1 MSLNSYNQLIT
12 NISQITNQ
20 NINIDHDNVITI
32 DTLNNQLGIKKRNP
46 SCELDVSGKIR
57 CNTIEFIDPTN
68 ILNFNNGEISL
79 NTLNIQQIKSISNS
93 LTTSTFKY
101 NIDVSNIKSNNID
114 VSNININ
121 EHLDV
126 STINVSQIDVSSINI
141 KNAATIDCSLIFTSN
156 NGISCENILVNNIY
170 CNEPSLN
177 IIGNL
182 LISGDLSVNGT
193 VFGKDSRN
201 GSNFGFLSDDRLKH
215 NEKKIVNGL
224 EIIRKLEPQKYQKT
238 KNFKHPDFSGIVNE
252 AYIIESGL
260 IAQDVFKIND
270 VSYTV
275 TVGDDTN
282 PYYLNYNDLF
292 VYTIAGLKELDTFVQ
307 TIPEYTS
314 IKNLANIE
322 NLLNNQ
328 NNIIQKLNTK
338 ISLLENRIYLL
349 ERK

>member
-1 MSLNSYNQLIT
+1 MSINSYNQLIT

-20 NINIDHDNVITI
+20 NINPQDDDVITI
-32 DTLNNQLGIKKRNP
+32 DTLNNQLGIKKRQP
-46 SCELDVSGKIR
+46 SYELDVSGTIR
-57 CNTIEFIDPTN
+57 CNNIIFSNSTDTN
-68 ILNFNNGEISL
+68 NINKGEISL
-79 NTLNIQQIKSISNS
+79 NILNIEQIKSIN
-93 LTTSTFKY
+93 TSQQY

-114 VSNININ
+114 VSFITLK
-121 EHLDV
+121 EYLDV
-126 STINVSQIDVSSINI
+126 SRIDVSYINI
-141 KNAATIDCSLIFTSN
+141 KNEASIDCSLIFTTN

-177 IIGNL
+177 IIGNV
-182 LISGDLSVNGT
+182 LISGDLSVNGS
-193 VFGKDSRN
+193 VFGKDN
-201 GSNFGFLSDDRLKH
+201 KNNDNFRFLSDDRLKH

-275 TVGDDTN
+275 TVGDETK

-292 VYTIAGLKELDTFVQ
+292 VYTIAGLKELDSFVQ
-307 TIPEYTS
+307 KIPEYTS

-322 NLLNNQ
+322 TLLNNQ
-328 NNIIQKLNTK
+328 NNIIQRLNTK

>member
-1 MSLNSYNQLIT
+1 MSINSYNQLIT

-20 NINIDHDNVITI
+20 NINPQDDDVITI
-32 DTLNNQLGIKKRNP
+32 DTLNNQLGIKKRQP
-46 SCELDVSGKIR
+46 SYELDVSGTIR
-57 CNTIEFIDPTN
+57 CNNIIFSNSTDTN
-68 ILNFNNGEISL
+68 NINKGEISL
-79 NTLNIQQIKSISNS
+79 NILNIEQIKSIN
-93 LTTSTFKY
+93 TSKQY

-114 VSNININ
+114 VSFITLK
-121 EHLDV
+121 EYLDV
-126 STINVSQIDVSSINI
+126 SRIDVSYINI
-141 KNAATIDCSLIFTSN
+141 KNVASIDCSLIFTTN

-177 IIGNL
+177 IIGNV

-193 VFGKDSRN
+193 VFGKDNTN
-201 GSNFGFLSDDRLKH
+201 GNFRFLSDDRLKH

-252 AYIIESGL
+252 EYIIESGL

-275 TVGDDTN
+275 TVGDETK

-292 VYTIAGLKELDTFVQ
+292 VYTIAGLKELDSFVQ
-307 TIPEYTS
+307 KIPEYTS

-322 NLLNNQ
+322 TLLNNQ
-328 NNIIQKLNTK
+328 NNIIQRLNTK

>member
-1 MSLNSYNQLIT
+1 MSNNSYNQLIT

-20 NINIDHDNVITI
+20 NINPQDDDVITI
-32 DTLNNQLGIKKRNP
+32 DTLNNQLGIKKRRP
-46 SCELDVSGKIR
+46 SYELDVSGTIR
-57 CNTIEFIDPTN
+57 CNNIIFSNSNSTTN
-68 ILNFNNGEISL
+68 INGGDISL
-79 NTLNIQQIKSISNS
+79 NTLNIQQIKSINTSNQ
-93 LTTSTFKY
+93 Y
-101 NIDVSNIKSNNID
+101 NIDVSNIKCNNID
-114 VSNININ
+114 VSFINLN
-121 EHLDV
+121 ERLDV
-126 STINVSQIDVSSINI
+126 SRIDVSRINVSIINI
-141 KNAATIDCSLIFTSN
+141 KNEASIDCSLIFTTN

-177 IIGNL
+177 IIGNV

-193 VFGKDSRN
+193 VFGKDNDTFR
-201 GSNFGFLSDDRLKH
+201 FLSDDRLKH

-275 TVGDDTN
+275 TVGDETK

-292 VYTIAGLKELDTFVQ
+292 VYTIAGLKELDSFVQ
-307 TIPEYTS
+307 KIPEYTS

-322 NLLNNQ
+322 TLLNNQ
-328 NNIIQKLNTK
+328 NNIIQRLNNK

>member
-1 MSLNSYNQLIT
+1 MSINSYNQLIT

-20 NINIDHDNVITI
+20 NINPQDDDVITI
-32 DTLNNQLGIKKRNP
+32 DTLNNQLGIKKRQP
-46 SCELDVSGKIR
+46 SYELDVSGTIR
-57 CNTIEFIDPTN
+57 CNNIIFSNSTDTN
-68 ILNFNNGEISL
+68 NINKGEISL
-79 NTLNIQQIKSISNS
+79 NILNIEQIKSIN
-93 LTTSTFKY
+93 TSQQY

-114 VSNININ
+114 VSFITLK
-121 EHLDV
+121 EYLDV
-126 STINVSQIDVSSINI
+126 SRIDVSYINI
-141 KNAATIDCSLIFTSN
+141 KNEASIDCSLIFTTN

-170 CNEPSLN
+170 CNKPSLN
-177 IIGNL
+177 IIGNV

-193 VFGKDSRN
+193 VFGKDN
-201 GSNFGFLSDDRLKH
+201 KNNDTFQFLSDDRLKH

-275 TVGDDTN
+275 TVGDETK

-292 VYTIAGLKELDTFVQ
+292 VYTIAGLKELDSFVQ
-307 TIPEYTS
+307 KIPEYTS

-322 NLLNNQ
+322 TLLNNQ
-328 NNIIQKLNTK
+328 NNIIQRLNTK

>member
-1 MSLNSYNQLIT
+1 MSINSYNQLIT

-20 NINIDHDNVITI
+20 NINPQDDDVITI
-32 DTLNNQLGIKKRNP
+32 DTLNNQLGIKKRQP
-46 SCELDVSGKIR
+46 SYELDVSGTIR
-57 CNTIEFIDPTN
+57 CNNIIFSNSTDTN
-68 ILNFNNGEISL
+68 NINKGEISL
-79 NTLNIQQIKSISNS
+79 NILNIEQIKSINISQQ
-93 LTTSTFKY
+93 Y

-114 VSNININ
+114 VSFITLK
-121 EHLDV
+121 EYLDV
-126 STINVSQIDVSSINI
+126 SRIDVSYINI
-141 KNAATIDCSLIFTSN
+141 KNEASIDCSLIFTTN

-177 IIGNL
+177 IIGNV
-182 LISGDLSVNGT
+182 LISGDLSVNGS
-193 VFGKDSRN
+193 VFGKDN
-201 GSNFGFLSDDRLKH
+201 KNNDNFRFLSDDRLKH

-275 TVGDDTN
+275 TVGDETK

-292 VYTIAGLKELDTFVQ
+292 VYTIAGLKELDSFVQ
-307 TIPEYTS
+307 KIPEYTS
-314 IKNLANIE
+314 IKNLAIIE
-322 NLLNNQ
+322 TLLNNQ
-328 NNIIQKLNTK
+328 NNIIQRLNTK

>member
-1 MSLNSYNQLIT
+1 MSINSYNQLIT
-12 NISQITNQ
+12 NISQVTNQ
-20 NINIDHDNVITI
+20 NINIEHDNVITI

-46 SCELDVSGKIR
+46 TCELDVSGRIL
-57 CNTIEFIDPTN
+57 CNDITFSDSNNITNINNGVIGLN
-68 ILNFNNGEISL
+68 ILNVK
-79 NTLNIQQIKSISNS
+79 QIKSIN
-93 LTTSTFKY
+93 TPEQY

-114 VSNININ
+114 VSFISLK
-121 EHLDV
+121 EYLDV
-126 STINVSQIDVSSINI
+126 SRIDVSHITI
-141 KNAATIDCSLIFTSN
+141 KNEATIDCSLIFTSN

-170 CNEPSLN
+170 SSEPSLN
-177 IIGNL
+177 IIGNV

-193 VFGKDSRN
+193 VFGKETTGN
-201 GSNFGFLSDDRLKH
+201 TFGFLSDDRLKH

-252 AYIIESGL
+252 PYIIESGL
-260 IAQDVFKIND
+260 IAQDVYKIND

-275 TVGDDTN
+275 TLGDEIK

-292 VYTIAGLKELDTFVQ
+292 VYTIAGLKELDSFVQ
-307 TIPEYTS
+307 KIPEYTS
-314 IKNLANIE
+314 IENLANIQT
-322 NLLNNQ
+322 LLNNQ
-328 NNIIQKLNTK
+328 NIIIQKLNNK

>member
-1 MSLNSYNQLIT
+1 MSNNSYNQLIT

-20 NINIDHDNVITI
+20 NINPQDDDVITI
-32 DTLNNQLGIKKRNP
+32 DTLNNQLGIKKRQP
-46 SCELDVSGKIR
+46 SYELDVSGTIR
-57 CNTIEFIDPTN
+57 CNNIIFSNSTNKDNINMGEFSLN
-68 ILNFNNGEISL
+68 ILNIE
-79 NTLNIQQIKSISNS
+79 QIKSIN
-93 LTTSTFKY
+93 TSKQY
-101 NIDVSNIKSNNID
+101 NIDVSNIKCNNID
-114 VSNININ
+114 VSFINLN
-121 EHLDV
+121 ERLDV
-126 STINVSQIDVSSINI
+126 SIIDVSYINI
-141 KNAATIDCSLIFTSN
+141 KNDATIDCSLIFTSN

-170 CNEPSLN
+170 CSDPSLN
-177 IIGNL
+177 IIGNV
-182 LISGDLSVNGT
+182 LISGDLSVNGA
-193 VFGKDSRN
+193 VFGIDSQ
-201 GSNFGFLSDDRLKH
+201 GKVLSSDDRLKH

-260 IAQDVFKIND
+260 IAQDVYKIND

-275 TVGDDTN
+275 TVGDETK

-292 VYTIAGLKELDTFVQ
+292 VYTIAGLKELDSFVQ
-307 TIPEYTS
+307 KIPEYTS

-328 NNIIQKLNTK
+328 NNIIQRLNTK